1 MDKSKLKPNAN
12 FGSKFEKRKQ
22 KKEKLMKELATKK
35 DEQIKAKQQNK
46 HVHQDLVSFGND
58 FSQILAAIQNS
69 PILTEEG
76 KKISEKK
83 MKQNVVSELKQ
94 IYNNDE
100 LFSNTNMALQQ
111 IHKQL
116 DFKAAEIANKQ
127 QE

>member
-1 MDKSKLKPNAN
+1 
-12 FGSKFEKRKQ
+12 
-22 KKEKLMKELATKK
+22 MKELATKK